1 MRKTNRLADVILLQP
16 VQGLGSIGE
25 MVGVRRGYFRNCL
38 GPKGI
43 ALEASEN
50 NKKMFEE
57 RKEALFQVDEERR
70 LKAEAL
76 SEKVQTV
83 SLIMRKAV
91 TPEGQLYGSVSAH
104 DILEALSKEG
114 FHIDRSQVKL
124 PKPIK
129 DIGEH
134 RIPVQLHPHVTAM
147 LTVTIDPQI

>member
-1 MRKTNRLADVILLQP
+1 
-16 VQGLGSIGE
+16 
-25 MVGVRRGYFRNCL
+25 
-38 GPKGI
+38 
-43 ALEASEN
+43 
-50 NKKMFEE
+50 
-57 RKEALFQVDEERR
+57 
-70 LKAEAL
+70 
-76 SEKVQTV
+76 
-83 SLIMRKAV
+83 MRKAV